1 MGPTVSIIVPVYNAE
16 ATIRRCVDSILDQK
30 YSDFELLLVDDGSTD
45 ASGAICDAYAARDG
59 RVRVFHQE
67 NSGVSAAR
75 NWALDHASGDYL
87 QFLDSDDWI
96 IPDATGLLVRAAQEH
111 GCDMV
116 ISDFYRVVG
125 EKVAHK
131 GDIGDEG
138 VLGRE
143 QYAAHMM
150 ENPADFYYGVL
161 WNKLYRRAIVEEH
174 HLRMD
179 QDIRWCE
186 DFMFNLE
193 YIRYASAF
201 YALQVPIYYYVKTK
215 GSLAAQG
222 MHLTKVIRMKLMVF
236 ECYQQFYKDV
246 LDEAEYEKCRLKVY
260 RFLIEAA
267 GDGAVPPLA
276 LGSKKLGDER
286 VSVCPGAVVGEGSFM
301 DSFLDRKLLESCL
314 EPVAHKYDLTVLD
327 VWLML
332 ALRQITQVRSRKDL
346 ADFLHL
352 SRSSLTVELQRLSG
366 KGLLGVDDGRQGEK
380 PVKKQLK
387 FTFLPKA
394 APLLADLEQVQNRYD
409 QARTMG
415 LSEEE
420 LTQYTYLVGKIRENI
435 QNAVKN

>member
-1 MGPTVSIIVPVYNAE
+1 
-16 ATIRRCVDSILDQK
+16 
-30 YSDFELLLVDDGSTD
+30 
-45 ASGAICDAYAARDG
+45 
-59 RVRVFHQE
+59 
-67 NSGVSAAR
+67 
-75 NWALDHASGDYL
+75 
-87 QFLDSDDWI
+87 
-96 IPDATGLLVRAAQEH
+96 
-111 GCDMV
+111 
-116 ISDFYRVVG
+116 
-125 EKVAHK
+125 
-131 GDIGDEG
+131 
-138 VLGRE
+138 
-143 QYAAHMM
+143 
-150 ENPADFYYGVL
+150 
-161 WNKLYRRAIVEEH
+161 
-174 HLRMD
+174 
-179 QDIRWCE
+179 
-186 DFMFNLE
+186 MFNLE

-246 LDEAEYEKCRLKVY
+246 LDEVEYEKCRLKVY

-286 VSVCPGAVVGEGSFM
+286 VSVCPEAVVGEGSFM
-301 DSFLDRKLLESCL
+301 DSFLERKLLESCL

-352 SRSSLTVELQRLSG
+352 SRSSLTMELQRLSG

-387 FTFLPKA
+387 FTFPPKA
-394 APLLADLEQVQNRYD
+394 ASLLADLEQVQNRYD

-420 LTQYTYLVGKIRENI
+420 LTQYTYLAGKIRDNI